1 MLARSLP
8 CEWRAIYYLQFAR
21 RFLDA
26 TGHLPKWDDVF
37 REVKV
42 GSWLTTKR
50 FEAKRGKLS
59 GERIQLIEDALGADA
74 MVPVIDFE
82 RSLAEVAEHQRC
94 HGRLPTSRTDTP
106 LLYTWLAGRRQAAN
120 NGSLLEAHAH
130 RLDTVLGVEWRPKFK
145 THMVRHPHYFYPWQP
160 AEKCSPLWH
169 CVRMCSCVVLHEQI
183 VV

>member
-8 CEWRAIYYLQFAR
+8 WKWHAIYFLQHAR

-26 TGHLPKWDDVF
+26 TGHLPKLEDVF

-42 GSWLTTKR
+42 GSWLTNKR

-74 MVPVIDFE
+74 MVPVMDFE
-82 RSLAEVAEHQRC
+82 RTLAEVAEHQRC
-94 HGRLPTSRTDTP
+94 HGKLPTSRTHTP
-106 LLYTWLAGRRQAAN
+106 HLHSWLSDRRQAVN

-130 RLDTVLGVEWRPKFK
+130 RLDTVLGAGWRPEYKSN
-145 THMVRHPHYFYPWQP
+145 MVRLPHHH
-160 AEKCSPLWH
+160 CLW
-169 CVRMCSCVVLHEQI
+169 
-183 VV
+183 